1 MGLGVQRK
9 AQCLSFGEHFG
20 WLWVGWRGETASEE
34 GLFSDVLS
42 LQRQLRKEMAAKAPC
57 LVRVPGSPGAL
68 CTSHGSPGP
77 PWTQQP
83 VSARRRAPAF
93 AQRSVWGASKGVCRA
108 SPAGAGQEVC
118 ETSVSPKLLQRQRGL
133 SSPAT
138 SAPGVGSVNSPRS
151 AEGPSAGVLGVTN
164 PRRWRCALARG

>member
-20 WLWVGWRGETASEE
+20 RLWVGWRGETASEE

-42 LQRQLRKEMAAKAPC
+42 LQGQLRKEMAAKAPC

-83 VSARRRAPAF
+83 VCQAKGPCVCPEERLGRVQRSLQGESCGSGARSVRDQCQPETAPAPVRPELPSDFGAWGGLSQQPQKHRRA
-93 AQRSVWGASKGVCRA
+93 
-108 SPAGAGQEVC
+108 E
-118 ETSVSPKLLQRQRGL
+118 
-133 SSPAT
+133 
-138 SAPGVGSVNSPRS
+138 
-151 AEGPSAGVLGVTN
+151 
-164 PRRWRCALARG
+164 RWRAQCH